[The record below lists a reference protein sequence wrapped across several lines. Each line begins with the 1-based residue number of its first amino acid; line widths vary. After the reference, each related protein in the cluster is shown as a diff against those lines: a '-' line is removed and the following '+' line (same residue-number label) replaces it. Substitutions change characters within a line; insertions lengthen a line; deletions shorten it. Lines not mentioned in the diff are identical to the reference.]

1 MTSIIE
7 GYGTLLRVDHTDDTP
22 VFRCRYY
29 RPEFMRDCRKETR
42 RVAKALMLKL
52 YPDTKV
58 EDTVEVKFKR
68 QDEIHH
74 NPVRK
79 YMSEVAEGFNK
90 DGECNVCNST
100 VPEHLQSTGCPV
112 CRLYSTA
119 VVTNSKQSEED
130 IMIAYL
136 TNTTKRVE
144 SLSQQELESF
154 LRNIIAVQ
162 AIIET
167 SRTKARVTQG
177 VIEREM
183 IKRAPKTKIKGISAV
198 DEEVTPRATR
208 RSKLDKAADALSE
221 FGIDLKSLMEGK

>member
-7 GYGTLLRVDHTDDTP
+7 GYGTLLRVDHTDDLP
-22 VFRCRYY
+22 IFRCKYY
-29 RPEFMRDCRKETR
+29 RPEFLRDARKETR
-42 RVAKALMLKL
+42 RVVKALFMKL

-58 EDTVEVKFKR
+58 EDTVEIKFKR

-79 YMSEVAEGFNK
+79 YMTETVAGFNR

-112 CRLYSTA
+112 CKLYTSTP
-119 VVTNSKQSEED
+119 VSGKQSEED

-144 SLSQQELESF
+144 TLSQTELESF
-154 LRNIIAVQ
+154 LRNILAVQ
-162 AIIET
+162 SIIET

-183 IKRAPKTKIKGISAV
+183 IKRAPKTKIRGVEVVNEGSSARA
-198 DEEVTPRATR
+198 PRK
-208 RSKLDKAADALSE
+208 SKLDKAAEALSE
-221 FGIDLKSLMEGK
+221 FGIDLKSLMNQ